1 MSERR
6 YWNEKMETKSFEEMR
21 DIQLEKLKKQIY
33 YIYNSSPLYY
43 KKKFDDAGVKPG
55 DVKTW
60 DDFYNLPIMGNK
72 EMEIKSQE
80 ESLARG
86 DGHPFGTFLCAP
98 VEKVVGITATGGTTG
113 DPTFSYIYTE
123 KDLRINDE
131 VWARVFWTAGIRPG
145 NFVVNIFAQSM
156 HAGGWPVNHA
166 LTSFGACPVPV
177 GAEAGTER
185 ILRMLNLF
193 RPAAIVGTAPL
204 MEHLIERCPDVLKK
218 GIGELGIKILLCA
231 GAPGAGIPSIRKKLE
246 DAYGAKIFDSAG
258 GGQGAHMVSCDSK
271 EYYGMHINC
280 ADYFI
285 WPGDLIDPETD
296 KAIKI
301 ADGVIGHAIF
311 TALEQEAKPF
321 FRYAWGDLLQ
331 VFTKECP
338 GCGFR
343 GLRIRIV
350 GRADEMLIVKGI
362 NVYPT
367 AVKGVVNT
375 FLPRVTGE
383 MRIILDEPGPDVKPP
398 LKLEIEHAG
407 LDESEL
413 HALKEEIIHEIKNK
427 LEVRPNVKLVAAGTF
442 ERAGGVSAKGTLI
455 EKRYK
460 KS

>member
-1 MSERR
+1 
-6 YWNEKMETKSFEEMR
+6 
-21 DIQLEKLKKQIY
+21 
-33 YIYNSSPLYY
+33 
-43 KKKFDDAGVKPG
+43 
-55 DVKTW
+55 
-60 DDFYNLPIMGNK
+60 
-72 EMEIKSQE
+72 
-80 ESLARG
+80 
-86 DGHPFGTFLCAP
+86 
-98 VEKVVGITATGGTTG
+98 
-113 DPTFSYIYTE
+113 
-123 KDLRINDE
+123 
-131 VWARVFWTAGIRPG
+131 
-145 NFVVNIFAQSM
+145 
-156 HAGGWPVNHA
+156 
-166 LTSFGACPVPV
+166 
-177 GAEAGTER
+177 
-185 ILRMLNLF
+185 
-193 RPAAIVGTAPL
+193 
-204 MEHLIERCPDVLKK
+204 
-218 GIGELGIKILLCA
+218 
-231 GAPGAGIPSIRKKLE
+231 
-246 DAYGAKIFDSAG
+246 
-258 GGQGAHMVSCDSK
+258 

-296 KAIKI
+296 KAIEI
-301 ADGVIGHAIF
+301 ADGVIGHGIF

-338 GCGFR
+338 GCGFS

-367 AVKGVVNT
+367 ALKGVVNT

-398 LKLEIEHAG
+398 LKIEIEHAG

-413 HALKEEIIHEIKNK
+413 QALKEEIIQEIKNK
-427 LEVRPNVKLVAAGTF
+427 LEVRPDVKLVAAGTF